1 MDLIDE
7 EQIAGLKVDQQAD
20 DVPRAL
26 EGGSTGDAALHAQL
40 LRENQSHGG
49 FAKTRG
55 AIEQDMVQGLSTA
68 EGCLHR
74 NAQHLLQCALPDVLI
89 EALRAQAVL
98 RTDALLIGGG
108 LGIHKHRLPALR
120 GAT

>member
-1 MDLIDE
+1 MI
-7 EQIAGLKVDQQAD
+7 QSIA
-20 DVPRAL
+20 
-26 EGGSTGDAALHAQL
+26 T
-40 LRENQSHGG
+40 
-49 FAKTRG
+49 T
-55 AIEQDMVQGLSTA
+55 

-74 NAQHLLQCALPDVLI
+74 NAQHLLQRALTDVLI

-98 RTDALLIGGG
+98 RTDAFLIGGG